1 MHSRLGETNLKKNT
15 WRITKSSVITLI
27 ALILIIV
34 TALAGRVSSVP
45 VITQTA
51 STTTVY
57 LDPPT
62 INGTVIGQEFTVNI
76 SIRDAPNVH
85 GFGVGLIFNPVLLN
99 CTDFKEGEFLK
110 SAGSTLWIAGTIDNV
125 AGRVNPC
132 ACSIFGEAEASGS
145 GRLAY
150 LTFKIKAPGISD
162 LHIQNLK
169 VSSRSGIVF
178 ANIIDVY
185 TVVLDTTPHTV
196 VTVSNSTGA
205 TAQYG
210 SGFSGHAFNSLEKEI
225 SFRVSGPL
233 AGFANVTFPK
243 ALVSVGSFDE
253 WQVKVDDVLTSR
265 TATDNGTHYSVYFT
279 YDLGA
284 HQIEITSKRELV
296 VSLEAP
302 ATLNFGGSSLLN
314 ATVYNSGVNN
324 ETNVELQILIN
335 GTLANSTVISL
346 LQVDSSYTLSY
357 LWMPD
362 ATDTVNYN
370 VTVYA
375 PPVTGED
382 VTDNNV
388 ATKLVRYVV
397 LRELV
402 ASLDAP
408 VFLGLGDSSLLN
420 ATVYNFGWKNE
431 TAIELQML
439 INGVEVNSTVIGLLQ
454 VGYNYTLS
462 YFWSPPAVE
471 ASYNVTVYAPPV
483 TGEDVTDNNVA
494 TKFVMIGVFFVD
506 PSSGPIG
513 TKATVY
519 GVDFLNQTQVLVTF
533 NDMLIGYAMTDQNG
547 AFTFV
552 FNIPVSDAGEQ
563 NLKAFDVSNV
573 SNHVV
578 TTFTV
583 IDVTPLDIETE
594 VGTIHFRGEMAE
606 FYIQIAFKGTL
617 VDATITRATLHYA
630 NGTMSLDLTTNVES
644 ISKGLYRI
652 PYSTP
657 ADATLGSYILAIE
670 ASYTT
675 IIVEAKGV
683 SSKSFL
689 LSPTLTAEDA
699 LIIDI
704 KDEIATIVIPN
715 LDVIKA
721 NLTAI
726 DAELVGL
733 NETIATINSTLGSL
747 QTSINTIDLKVTAI
761 VDDVATIQTTLG
773 TIEGKITSIEG
784 NVATLETDIG
794 IVKVDISSIKGTQET
809 FVIPQYAAVALAF
822 IAAIG
827 AIFIIFLRRKP
838 TA

>member
-1 MHSRLGETNLKKNT
+1 VHSRLGETNLKKIT
-15 WRITKSSVITLI
+15 WRITKSSGITLI
-27 ALILIIV
+27 TLILIIV

-45 VITQTA
+45 VITQSA

-62 INGTVIGQEFTVNI
+62 INGTVVGQEFTVNI

-85 GFGVGLIFNPVLLN
+85 GFGVGLIFNPVFLN
-99 CTDFKEGEFLK
+99 CTDFKQGEFLK
-110 SAGSTLWIAGTIDNV
+110 SAGSTLWIAGKIDNV
-125 AGRVNPC
+125 AGRVDPC
-132 ACSIFGEAEASGS
+132 ACSILGEAEANGS

-150 LTFKIKAPGISD
+150 LTFKTKAPGIFD

-169 VSSRSGIVF
+169 VSSLSGIVF

-185 TVVLDTTPHTV
+185 TVVLETTPHTV
-196 VTVSNSTGA
+196 LIESNSTGA

-210 SGFSGHAFNSLEKEI
+210 SGFSGHAFSLPDKEI
-225 SFRVSGPL
+225 RFRVSSPF

-243 ALVSVGSFDE
+243 ALVSVESLDE
-253 WQVKVDDVLTSR
+253 WKVKVDDIFVSR
-265 TATDNGTHYSVYFT
+265 TVTDNDTHCSVSFT

-284 HQIEITSKRELV
+284 HQIKITSKRELV
-296 VSLEAP
+296 ASLEAP
-302 ATLNFGGSSLLN
+302 ATLNFGDSSLLN

-335 GTLANSTVISL
+335 GTLTNSTVISL
-346 LQVDSSYTLSY
+346 LQVGSSYTLSH
-357 LWMPD
+357 LWTPD
-362 ATDTVNYN
+362 ASVTVNYN

-402 ASLDAP
+402 VSLDAP

-420 ATVYNFGWKNE
+420 ATVYNSGWKNE
-431 TAIELQML
+431 TDVELQML

-462 YFWSPPAVE
+462 YFLSPPAVE

-494 TKFVMIGVFFVD
+494 TKFVTVGQYFAD

-513 TKATVY
+513 TKTTVY
-519 GVDFLNQTQVLVTF
+519 GANFPNQTQVLVTF
-533 NDMLIGYAMTDQNG
+533 NDMPMGSVTTDQDG
-547 AFTFV
+547 SFIFV
-552 FNIPVSDAGEQ
+552 FNIPVSVAGEQ
-563 NLKAFDVSNV
+563 TVKAFEVSNV
-573 SNHVV
+573 SNQAA

-617 VDATITRATLHYA
+617 VDATITRAMLYCA
-630 NGTMSLDLTTNVES
+630 NGTTSLDLKTNVES
-644 ISKGLYRI
+644 ISTGLCRI
-652 PYSTP
+652 PYLIP
-657 ADATLGSYILAIE
+657 ANATLGSYILTIE

-675 IIVEAKGV
+675 AIVKAKGV

-721 NLTAI
+721 KLTAI
-726 DAELVGL
+726 NAELVGL
-733 NETIATINSTLGSL
+733 NGQA
-747 QTSINTIDLKVTAI
+747 
-761 VDDVATIQTTLG
+761 
-773 TIEGKITSIEG
+773 
-784 NVATLETDIG
+784 
-794 IVKVDISSIKGTQET
+794 
-809 FVIPQYAAVALAF
+809 
-822 IAAIG
+822 
-827 AIFIIFLRRKP
+827 
-838 TA
+838 